1 MEIEDPGNPHFLQ
14 QMPRGG
20 RNPVINGQVLF
31 LLVGAAVAFLAVV
44 QRCQGEAGMGSWT
57 PLWPILL
64 VSCPSVVCRSA
75 WPGLTALFH
84 FCCRKHRASGLWGS

>member
-1 MEIEDPGNPHFLQ
+1 MEIEDPGNSHFLQ

-44 QRCQGEAGMGSWT
+44 QRCQGEAGMGS
-57 PLWPILL
+57 
-64 VSCPSVVCRSA
+64 
-75 WPGLTALFH
+75 
-84 FCCRKHRASGLWGS
+84 